1 MKGPVFRLLK
11 TLLITLSV
19 SFTGLLSAQN
29 HLENRISFTAKNESL
44 RSILGRLS
52 DETGLNITYN
62 ASDRDFDKVISYTA
76 RDQKLHDVLNGVL
89 GNIHH
94 TFEQVGNHLVVIPK
108 SDVNNNSSR
117 PNQNQT
123 YNPDQVP
130 ERTEDT
136 LPTIE
141 NEPPV
146 TQILRDTIFI
156 VDTIVRTE
164 RLIIRDTVFIER
176 PPARDVT
183 RPSSLLR
190 DLLGVEVSPREKWA
204 VGLSYSQML
213 SGYYIS
219 GNETLNPEL
228 QNVKDAD
235 RVSLR
240 NFGLGA
246 AIYYNTGNLS
256 LAGNLGISSYSNR
269 FSWSELFTTGGFNL
283 IDTLDSFFTILQN
296 DTIWT
301 HITDTT
307 WVPLES
313 REILFYRM
321 NRFGFLEAGVSASW
335 VFISGRNASW
345 FASTGFQAGVPLWL
359 RAQSIRDL
367 ENYPA
372 ADVDRDNFNSWVFAW
387 TAGLGARFRLNPMSD
402 IFAETRYKRYISEW
416 SANHPLD
423 RRMHGIG
430 IRIGLIYYL

>member
-11 TLLITLSV
+11 TLLIILSV
-19 SFTGLLSAQN
+19 SFTGLLYAQN
-29 HLENRISFTAKNESL
+29 HLENRISFTAQNESL

-62 ASDRDFDKVISYTA
+62 ASDRDFDRVISYTA

-117 PNQNQT
+117 PNQSKT
-123 YNPDQVP
+123 YNPDLVP

-136 LPTIE
+136 LPVME
-141 NEPPV
+141 NKPPV

-156 VDTIVRTE
+156 VDTILRTE

-190 DLLGVEVSPREKWA
+190 DLLGVEVSPRERWA

-219 GNETLNPEL
+219 GNETLSPDL

-269 FSWSELFTTGGFNL
+269 FLWSELFTTGGFNL

-313 REILFYRM
+313 QEILFDRM
-321 NRFGFLEAGVSASW
+321 NRFGFFEAGVSASW
-335 VFISGRNASW
+335 VLISGRNASW
-345 FASTGFQAGVPLWL
+345 FASTGFQAGVPIWL
-359 RAQSIRDL
+359 RGQSIRDL
-367 ENYPA
+367 EDYPA
-372 ADVDRDNFNSWVFAW
+372 AEVDRDNFNSWVFAW

-402 IFAETRYKRYISEW
+402 VFAETRYKRYISEW